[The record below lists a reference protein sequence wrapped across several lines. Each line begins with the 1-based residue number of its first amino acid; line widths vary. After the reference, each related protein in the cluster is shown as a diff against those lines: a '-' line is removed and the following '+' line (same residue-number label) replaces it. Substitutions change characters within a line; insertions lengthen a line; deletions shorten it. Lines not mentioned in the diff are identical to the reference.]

1 VGRQTA
7 RGGPGTARGTHG
19 VLSDVRTQH
28 RYQTCRDE
36 LCQRFAC
43 RVYKEGYSNGRAAG
57 RAKGRAEG
65 HAEGYS
71 EGYAAGAA
79 SCGDG

>member
-1 VGRQTA
+1 M
-7 RGGPGTARGTHG
+7 G
-19 VLSDVRTQH
+19 VLTDARTQH
-28 RYQTCRDE
+28 RYQTCQDE

-43 RVYKEGYSNGRAAG
+43 RVYKEGHRNG
-57 RAKGRAEG
+57 KEEGRAEGHAKG

-71 EGYAAGAA
+71 EGYAAGYSAGAA

>member
-1 VGRQTA
+1 M
-7 RGGPGTARGTHG
+7 G
-19 VLSDVRTQH
+19 VLTDAREQH

-36 LCQRFAC
+36 GCQRYAC
-43 RVYKEGYSNGRAAG
+43 RVYREGCADGYRRGYDLG
-57 RAKGRAEG
+57 HAKG

-71 EGYAAGAA
+71 AGHADGYAAGAA